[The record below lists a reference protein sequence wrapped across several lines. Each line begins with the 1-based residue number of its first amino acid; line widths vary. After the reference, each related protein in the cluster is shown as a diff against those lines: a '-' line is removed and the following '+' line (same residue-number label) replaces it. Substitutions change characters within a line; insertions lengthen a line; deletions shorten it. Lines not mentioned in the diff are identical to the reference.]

1 MEEKV
6 RMKKGIC
13 LTALYPQAMENAE
26 LLLELFEKVKE
37 KERFDCVEFY
47 FHGKPEEELR
57 IGKKLKQL
65 QLASV
70 FLAGFPMKRD
80 KVDLSAGCDEIR
92 KKGVAD
98 CLKLYESAARMQ
110 ADKMLILS
118 GPAWEM
124 QDGKS
129 RDGILLQMQNS
140 LQEMEAWL
148 WQDGPQITLEFF
160 NDKGEPWLA
169 VGDVAM
175 VQELFWGM
183 PETKIGIT
191 FDTSH
196 AAQLGWDVLPA
207 FRMLQPWIRHL
218 HLANSVSREKRHP
231 LFGDKH
237 PLFSIEGGDFSLARI
252 RKLYRTLEQSG
263 DLEQVDICSFE
274 VISRG
279 EEELYFER
287 TCEEAAYVWEQEGGG
302 KLWHVGNYE
311 SKESLGMKETMK
323 AGKGAG

>member
-1 MEEKV
+1 MEEKA

-26 LLLELFEKVKE
+26 LLLELFQKVKE
-37 KERFDCVEFY
+37 KRFDCVEFY

-57 IGKKLKQL
+57 IGKKLKEL
-65 QLASV
+65 QMASV

-80 KVDLSAGCDEIR
+80 KVDLSAGCDKIR

-98 CLKLYESAARMQ
+98 CLKLYESAVRMQ

-129 RDGILLQMQNS
+129 RDGILWQIRNS
-140 LQEMEAWL
+140 LLEMESWL
-148 WQDGPQITLEFF
+148 GQDGPQITLEFF

-169 VGDVAM
+169 VGDIVM
-175 VQELFWGM
+175 VQALFQTM
-183 PETKIGIT
+183 PETRIGIT

-196 AAQLGWDVLPA
+196 AVQLGWDVLPA
-207 FRMLQPWIRHL
+207 FKALKPWIRHL
-218 HLANSVSREKRHP
+218 HLANSVSRDKWHP
-231 LFGDKH
+231 LYGDKH
-237 PLFSIEGGDFSLARI
+237 PLFSIKGGDFSLAKI
-252 RKLYRTLEQSG
+252 RKFYRTLAQSG
-263 DLEQVDICSFE
+263 DLAQVDICSFE

-279 EEELYFER
+279 EEDLYFAK
-287 TCEEAAYVWEQEGGG
+287 TCEEAAYVWKKG
-302 KLWHVGNYE
+302 
-311 SKESLGMKETMK
+311 SLGGFGIEKT
-323 AGKGAG
+323 